1 MARDFPHASLIEG
14 LRFTAQVAVPNVIQG
29 LFRRRH
35 TAVAAATRTGADGL
49 AIGFM
54 AGLKRSYGE
63 GPLWI
68 RVAKDE
74 ALLLL
79 GRDAIRH
86 ALEGAPDPFA
96 ADPEPKKSAMGRSSP
111 MR

>member
-1 MARDFPHASLIEG
+1 MAGRDFPHASLIEG
-14 LRFTAQVAVPNVIQG
+14 LRFTAQIAVPNLIQG
-29 LFRRRH
+29 LFRRRRA
-35 TAVAAATRTGADGL
+35 AVAAATRTGADGL
-49 AIGFM
+49 AIGFL

-79 GRDAIRH
+79 GRAAIREG
-86 ALEGAPDPFA
+86 LEGSPDPWA
-96 ADPEPKKSAMGRSSP
+96 AIPRPNKSA
-111 MR
+111 

>member
-1 MARDFPHASLIEG
+1 
-14 LRFTAQVAVPNVIQG
+14 VIQG
-29 LFRRRH
+29 LFRRRR
-35 TAVAAATRTGADGL
+35 TAVAAATKAGADGL
-49 AIGFM
+49 AVSFIG
-54 AGLKRSYGE
+54 GLLRSYGE

-86 ALEGAPDPFA
+86 GLEGVA
-96 ADPEPKKSAMGRSSP
+96 RSLRRRP
-111 MR
+111 GAQEERNGTLPAVTP